1 MNSLQWLQ
9 QWYYAHCDD
18 TWEHQHGITIQ
29 SLDNP
34 GWLIKIDLAGTPLS
48 GVDIQWHRKN
58 TPRCVARLPEPH
70 RTGVSEI
77 MRIFEI
83 IDKLHAESRAGARRH
98 GDVRLRLS

>member
-34 GWLIKIDLAGTPLS
+34 GWLVKVDLAGKPPGPGGGGNASLTTACASVSSDPSKTLAVPS
-48 GVDIQWHRKN
+48 LKN
-58 TPRCVARLPEPH
+58 TL
-70 RTGVSEI
+70 
-77 MRIFEI
+77 
-83 IDKLHAESRAGARRH
+83 RAVNSSGFP
-98 GDVRLRLS
+98 VKM